1 MPAVSYP
8 STDQSMTI
16 TREQPAPDTAL
27 LRVAGEVDML
37 TSPDLRQAIAGQL
50 GSGVRR
56 LVIDL
61 DSVEFLGTSG
71 LATLVETR
79 SEAEAHHVELWLV
92 CANRN
97 VLRPLQI
104 AGLVGL
110 FRIADTVSA
119 AMADE
124 RSSGKP
130 V

>member
-1 MPAVSYP
+1 
-8 STDQSMTI
+8 MTI